1 MQDVRI
7 VQPKNCRKVRVYRNK
22 KEHPHFASG
31 CWHACMFTSC
41 SVQTCVCLFCCTVLV
56 YPLCSYS
63 SCLNG
68 LRSDFLWKSMMSNM
82 HWALY
87 CTICIGHCT
96 VQCTICV
103 SARKSTSVTS
113 SKLSF
118 RSAHLKILRH
128 QKVLGFNFNMKYLSK
143 PPYIVRNKMKCWVH
157 GYRDTSRI
165 CSWYYTK
172 YGKSWSNS
180 CSIMN

>member
-1 MQDVRI
+1 MQDVRL
-7 VQPKNCRKVRVYRNK
+7 VQRKNCRKVCRNK

-96 VQCTICV
+96 VQYALGIV
-103 SARKSTSVTS
+103 LYNVQSVFQHAS
-113 SKLSF
+113 QL
-118 RSAHLKILRH
+118 
-128 QKVLGFNFNMKYLSK
+128 VLLLQNYLLEVQ
-143 PPYIVRNKMKCWVH
+143 I
-157 GYRDTSRI
+157 
-165 CSWYYTK
+165 
-172 YGKSWSNS
+172 
-180 CSIMN
+180 